1 MAHDVFITCPLR
13 QSDKRKAVCE
23 QLEAAGLRC
32 WFAPRDLPEGAE
44 WSTSILDA
52 IQSARVVVFLFS
64 QEANE
69 SRQIIRE
76 IECATARGKVVIPCR
91 LEKVQPRGTLEYLL
105 GNAPWMDLF
114 PPPLAKHVERLIA
127 ILRKLPPSTSAPSRP
142 SATPPP
148 VQAPARPPAAPAPP
162 SPAAPAPQGS
172 DVFISYRRREGGQTA
187 RLIRAELRQRGFSVF
202 LDVNDLSTGHFDEAL
217 LAEIA
222 YAPNFLLILSP
233 NSLAHCR
240 DDEDWVRKEIA
251 QAIRVKSNIIP
262 LMMPDFAFPQGGDLP
277 EDIRPLRL
285 HHGVTYSHEFF
296 DAMMDKIVKYLRPQ
310 GSRQG

>member
-32 WFAPRDLPEGAE
+32 WFAPRDLPDGAE
-44 WSTSILDA
+44 WSTAILDA
-52 IQSARVVVFLFS
+52 IQSAGVVIFLFN

-105 GNAPWMDLF
+105 GNAHWLDFF
-114 PPPLAKHVERLIA
+114 PPPLTKHVERLIA
-127 ILRKLPPSTSAPSRP
+127 ILRRLLPSAPAPPPRTAAAPTRPPS
-142 SATPPP
+142 TPPP
-148 VQAPARPPAAPAPP
+148 VQAPAPPPAV
-162 SPAAPAPQGS
+162 PAPQGS

-202 LDVNDLSTGHFDEAL
+202 LDVDDLSTGHFDEAL

-222 YAPNFLLILSP
+222 HAPNFLLILSP

-277 EDIRPLRL
+277 EDVRPLRL

-296 DAMMDKIVKYLRPQ
+296 DAMMDKIVKYLRPR
-310 GSRQG
+310 G